1 LNLVIIWKIKLPA
14 TKYLIVAA
22 IISIMFSCTKKEE
35 NQSSETEKPL
45 NENVASLNK
54 EQIQN
59 AGIKTALPEK
69 KQISEILKLNGKIDV
84 PPQNIVSISVPLG
97 GYLKTTKLLPGTPVR
112 KGEILAVMEDQQ
124 YIQLQQDFLTG
135 KARVAFLESD
145 YQRQKE
151 LNKSKSS
158 SDKIFQ
164 QAESEYLSQQ
174 VMMKSLSEKLRLAGI
189 NPDKLSKDNISR
201 SVNIYSP
208 INGYVSKVNVNIGKY
223 VSPTEVL
230 FELINPTDIH
240 LALKVFEKD
249 LDKIKKGQRLLAY
262 TNNTPE
268 KKYECEIILISKDL
282 SMERT
287 AEVHSHFEHYEPG
300 LLPGMFMNADIELNK
315 RNVLV
320 LPDDAIVT
328 FEEKQFVFTPKGK
341 DNFEMKQV
349 KTGTSENGFT
359 EIITKENLDNQ
370 PCVVKGAYSI
380 LMSIKNKSE
389 D

>member
-1 LNLVIIWKIKLPA
+1 M
-14 TKYLIVAA
+14 KYLIVAA
-22 IISIMFSCTKKEE
+22 IISIMFSCTKMEE

-45 NENVASLNK
+45 NENVASPNK

-145 YQRQKE
+145 YLRQKE

-164 QAESEYLSQQ
+164 QAQSEYLSQQ

-359 EIITKENLDNQ
+359 EIITKENFENQ

-380 LMSIKNKSE
+380 LMSLKNKSE

>member
-1 LNLVIIWKIKLPA
+1 M
-14 TKYLIVAA
+14 KYLIFAA
-22 IISIMFSCTKKEE
+22 IICTLLSCSKKEE
-35 NQSSETEKPL
+35 NQPPETEKPA

-59 AGIKTALPEK
+59 ASIKLSLPEK
-69 KQISEILKLNGKIDV
+69 KQVSEILKLNGKIDV

-97 GYLKTTKLLPGTPVR
+97 GYLKRTRLLPGTPVK

-124 YIQLQQDFLTG
+124 YIQLQQDYLTS
-135 KARVAFLESD
+135 KARLAFLESD
-145 YQRQKE
+145 YVRQKD
-151 LNKSKSS
+151 LNKNKSS
-158 SDKIFQ
+158 SDRIFQ
-164 QAESEYLSQQ
+164 QAESDYFSQQ
-174 VMMKSLSEKLRLAGI
+174 VMMKSLYEKLRLAGI

-240 LALKVFEKD
+240 LALKAFEKD

-262 TNNTPE
+262 TNNAPA

-287 AEVHSHFEHYEPG
+287 AEVHSHFERYEPE
-300 LLPGMFMNADIELNK
+300 LLPGMFMNADIELDK
-315 RNVLV
+315 RTVLV

-328 FEEKQFVFTPKGK
+328 FEEKQFVFIPKGK

-359 EIITKENLDNQ
+359 EIITKENFDKQL
-370 PCVVKGAYSI
+370 CVVKGAYSL
-380 LMSIKNKSE
+380 LMSLKNKSE

>member
-1 LNLVIIWKIKLPA
+1 M
-14 TKYLIVAA
+14 KYLIFAA
-22 IISIMFSCTKKEE
+22 IVITVLSCSEKEE
-35 NQSSETEKPL
+35 HQSPETEKPA
-45 NENVASLNK
+45 NENIASLNK

-59 AGIKTALPEK
+59 AGIKLSLPEK
-69 KQISEILKLNGKIDV
+69 KQVSEILKLNGKIDV

-97 GYLKTTKLLPGTPVR
+97 GYLKRTRLLPGTPVK

-124 YIQLQQDFLTG
+124 YIQLQQDYLTG
-135 KARVAFLESD
+135 KARLAFLESD
-145 YQRQKE
+145 YVRQKD
-151 LNKSKSS
+151 LNKNKSS

-164 QAESEYLSQQ
+164 QAESDYFSQQ
-174 VMMKSLSEKLRLAGI
+174 VMMKSLYEKLRLAGI

-262 TNNTPE
+262 TNNNPS

-282 SMERT
+282 SIERT
-287 AEVHSHFEHYEPG
+287 AEVHSHFEKYEPG
-300 LLPGMFMNADIELNK
+300 LLPGMFMNADIELN
-315 RNVLV
+315 RRTVLV

-328 FEEKQFVFTPKGK
+328 FEEKQFVFIPKGK

-359 EIITKENLDNQ
+359 EIITKENFDEQL
-370 PCVVKGAYSI
+370 CVVKGAYSL
-380 LMSIKNKSE
+380 LMLLKNKSE

>member
-1 LNLVIIWKIKLPA
+1 M
-14 TKYLIVAA
+14 KYLIYMVM
-22 IISIMFSCTKKEE
+22 ISLILSCSAKNETQSDPTE
-35 NQSSETEKPL
+35 NPSDEH
-45 NENVASLNK
+45 VASLNS

-59 AGIKTALPEK
+59 AGIKTALPEQ
-69 KQISEILKLNGKIDV
+69 KQISQLLKLNGKIDV

-97 GYLKTTKLLPGTPVR
+97 GYLKTTRLLTGTHVK
-112 KGEILAVMEDQQ
+112 KGEILAVIEDQQ
-124 YIQLQQDFLTG
+124 YIQLQQDYLTA
-135 KARVAFLESD
+135 KAKAVYLESD
-145 YQRQKE
+145 YLRQKE
-151 LNKSKSS
+151 LNRNKSS
-158 SDKIFQ
+158 SDKTFQ
-164 QAESEYLSQQ
+164 QAESDYLSQQ

-249 LDKIKKGQRLLAY
+249 LDKIKQEQRLFAY
-262 TNNTPE
+262 TNNAPE

-282 SMERT
+282 SAERT
-287 AEVHSHFEHYEPG
+287 AEVHSHFERYEPE
-300 LLPGMFMNADIELNK
+300 LLPGMFMNADIELDK
-315 RNVLV
+315 RTVLV

-328 FEEKQFVFTPKGK
+328 FEDKQFVFIPKEK
-341 DNFEMKQV
+341 DKFEMKQV
-349 KTGTSENGFT
+349 KTGTTENGFT
-359 EIITKENLDNQ
+359 EIITNENFKNQ
-370 PCVVKGAYSI
+370 PCVVSGAYSL
-380 LMSIKNKSE
+380 LMSLKNKSE